1 MAGPGEAGP
10 SGEAEAEAEAEAER
24 ALAAGGQ
31 AGRRQL
37 RGQYHELN
45 DLLRDRRHDL
55 TGNAEQLEAAIR
67 QANALNQRV
76 EKAREQALDTQALH
90 NLSELGVG
98 IAKGLGG
105 GAATR
110 SPGDLVNALVAAF
123 VGSTDPQAALADS
136 PSAFDWAA
144 FGAGATRYF
153 AGGVGLSCMLG
164 PLEDAK
170 PKGKRV
176 GGKRAPKAAL
186 GAEVNPDELK
196 GAATDAEKQET
207 DKNLDAMFEILR
219 AHKSLPL
226 PLLVLTKASLAQTI
240 ENIFTLSFLVN
251 QGHATLFQGDE
262 GHYITVSFVAKGQA
276 PATAPAA
283 AGGAG
288 ESAAAGAARAKA
300 SVKYRQLV
308 TSFDQLDWE
317 AMVEDVGD
325 HATYV
330 AHREHNF
337 EEPEPEPA
345 PEPAPEPSPEPASP
359 RSAEP
364 EALAATPA
372 DATGAVQLLEDG
384 AEADANDNFC
394 HVCRGTGDLVCCDEC
409 PRAFH
414 MHCIAPRMTKAEEA
428 ADHWACRVCTGG
440 GRPPASRKPK
450 TKPGP
455 KVEAEAKN
463 RKAAKAKEGKGKV
476 RPDRE
481 ERHAMSKELRG
492 AINALR
498 RAAAKCDRRQNA
510 VRKRV
515 PAELEPLLT
524 RVAEVAY
531 DECPNGSTQGEVFD
545 ALMKIMEPF
554 ASEATL
560 KKRLT
565 AAEMEYVKPGTKK
578 LSGAEAVAGEMGIVC
593 GACTE
598 AVLVWG
604 PEVGYE
610 EHVRLPSGELMSLP
624 EFEKHAG
631 RGAAGKWKQ
640 SIRVRGPHGQSGVT
654 LGEWLQAQGE
664 GFAARHFSGK
674 KKKHRTKAESPPSD
688 KPQAQTGGAGSA
700 AAFLEKVG
708 GPRSVKAKVPK
719 PRTANQGVTAEPS
732 NSKGKEKAKANGA
745 GPAGKQKSPAAV
757 IDLTAHMPLSLRRRQ
772 SAGTKRPAAEVIN
785 LVDAHTP
792 LSARKKRAQAAK
804 GKGKGKAPVIQ
815 LF

>member
-10 SGEAEAEAEAEAER
+10 SSGEEM
-24 ALAAGGQ
+24 ALTAGGQ

-55 TGNAEQLEAAIR
+55 TGDAGQLEAAIR

-76 EKAREQALDTQALH
+76 EKAREQALDTEALH
-90 NLSELGVG
+90 KLSELGVT

-110 SPGDLVNALVAAF
+110 SPGDLVDALVAAF
-123 VGSTDPQAALADS
+123 VGSTDPRAALADS

-219 AHKSLPL
+219 AHGSLPL
-226 PLLVLTKASLAQTI
+226 PLLVLNKASLAQTI

-262 GHYITVSFVAKGQA
+262 GHYITVSFVTKGQA

-345 PEPAPEPSPEPASP
+345 PEPAPAPSPEPSPEPGSP
-359 RSAEP
+359 RPAEP
-364 EALAATPA
+364 EALTATPA
-372 DATGAVQLLEDG
+372 DASGAVQLLEDG

-394 HVCRGTGDLVCCDEC
+394 HVCRGTGDLICCDEC

-414 MHCIAPRMTKAEEA
+414 MHCITPRMTKAEEA
-428 ADHWACRVCTGG
+428 PGAHWACRVCTGG
-440 GRPPASRKPK
+440 GRPPPPASP
-450 TKPGP
+450 
-455 KVEAEAKN
+455 
-463 RKAAKAKEGKGKV
+463 
-476 RPDRE
+476 
-481 ERHAMSKELRG
+481 
-492 AINALR
+492 R
-498 RAAAKCDRRQNA
+498 RS
-510 VRKRV
+510 RV
-515 PAELEPLLT
+515 PSSRARPRT
-524 RVAEVAY
+524 GRRRRPRRGTGRS
-531 DECPNGSTQGEVFD
+531 DP
-545 ALMKIMEPF
+545 
-554 ASEATL
+554 
-560 KKRLT
+560 T
-565 AAEMEYVKPGTKK
+565 ARSGTPCQR
-578 LSGAEAVAGEMGIVC
+578 SC
-593 GACTE
+593 GA
-598 AVLVWG
+598 
-604 PEVGYE
+604 
-610 EHVRLPSGELMSLP
+610 PSPSS
-624 EFEKHAG
+624 AG
-631 RGAAGKWKQ
+631 R
-640 SIRVRGPHGQSGVT
+640 
-654 LGEWLQAQGE
+654 
-664 GFAARHFSGK
+664 
-674 KKKHRTKAESPPSD
+674 PPS
-688 KPQAQTGGAGSA
+688 ATGGRTPSRSGSR
-700 AAFLEKVG
+700 
-708 GPRSVKAKVPK
+708 RSW
-719 PRTANQGVTAEPS
+719 
-732 NSKGKEKAKANGA
+732 
-745 GPAGKQKSPAAV
+745 SPC
-757 IDLTAHMPLSLRRRQ
+757 
-772 SAGTKRPAAEVIN
+772 
-785 LVDAHTP
+785 
-792 LSARKKRAQAAK
+792 
-804 GKGKGKAPVIQ
+804 
-815 LF
+815 